1 MSVILTLQRRRQEDS
16 KFKSSLDYETQNI
29 KIIEDE
35 EEEQLLVGGSKP
47 LRIGCLSGANAVLG
61 SLHTALWQ

>member
-35 EEEQLLVGGSKP
+35 EEEQLLVGGQ
-47 LRIGCLSGANAVLG
+47 N
-61 SLHTALWQ
+61 H